1 MTQYFKDGDGIM
13 RCNGCGN
20 TKYNCEVGGT
30 CLDPIGAQLE
40 EINSGALAFGMLGLM
55 LQHHAVEE
63 AREEARQEFQELY
76 PPHITRMPNGQSL
89 SELLSAIDHDPIVP
103 GVFLNGKELRQS
115 EIDRL
120 CPEPPEGALPPNN
133 IVYRNK

>member
-1 MTQYFKDGDGIM
+1 MTDILKSDGM
-13 RCNGCGN
+13 R
-20 TKYNCEVGGT
+20 
-30 CLDPIGAQLE
+30 LDPIGAQLE

-63 AREEARQEFQELY
+63 AREEVQELY
-76 PPHITRMPNGQSL
+76 PPHITRMPNGQTL
-89 SELLSAIDHDPIVP
+89 GELLSAIDHDPIVP
-103 GVFLNGKELRQS
+103 GVFLNEKELRQS